1 MNKMPEVAKM
11 LGVELEEE
19 FKVTSI
25 VGEMSSTFS
34 LSEHGLHSVETT
46 TPFED
51 LLVMLI
57 KGDARILKLPRY
69 TIPEDL
75 PVDAKVWVR
84 HSEKH
89 VWEARHFCEFNKKE
103 EYKEERPYRCWSNG
117 NTSFSSHGILV
128 ATMAWKYCIT
138 DEEYQKRQGAD
149 NE

>member
-75 PVDAKVWVR
+75 PVDEKVWVR
-84 HSEKH
+84 
-89 VWEARHFCEFNKKE
+89 AR
-103 EYKEERPYRCWSNG
+103 EYAS
-117 NTSFSSHGILV
+117 
-128 ATMAWKYCIT
+128 
-138 DEEYQKRQGAD
+138 
-149 NE
+149 